1 MHKFAYKLYF
11 TKNFCGLVAKKSSYE
26 QMYLLYSIFKTSK
39 RLLNVDFSFDSTYE
53 ILVLV
58 YVNLDLSFDSSEL
71 KFQVWFIWSNKSM
84 DQNGGLLKWLLIRV
98 AADWSKCILVYESL
112 ITYYHI
118 NIIKKHELLSGCMVW

>member
-1 MHKFAYKLYF
+1 MHKFVYKLYF
-11 TKNFCGLVAKKSSYE
+11 TKNVCGLVAKKSSYE
-26 QMYLLYSIFKTSK
+26 QMYLLYSIFKASK

-58 YVNLDLSFDSSEL
+58 YLNLDLSFDSSEL

-98 AADWSKCILVYESL
+98 AADWSKCILVYVSL